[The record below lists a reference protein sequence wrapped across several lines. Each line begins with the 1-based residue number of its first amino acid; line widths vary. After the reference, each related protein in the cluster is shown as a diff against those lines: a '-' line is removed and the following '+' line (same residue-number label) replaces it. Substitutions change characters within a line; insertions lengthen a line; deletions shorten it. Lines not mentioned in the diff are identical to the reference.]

1 MLQIGTEVMMPLG
14 GGYTALRAPSK
25 LREMQVSTK
34 KVVDPEFDQSR
45 RDFGKTAALS
55 GAGLA
60 LGIPAVKQAM
70 KHGDTVVKAT
80 PTPAPSGRWNFIS
93 DDIYH
98 SRATVGG
105 IDRVHPWARGRLLR
119 DSHGARSNDMVREW
133 KTQYNE
139 SRGLSATDEW
149 EGQVMSPGNKPKYNA
164 LQDELH
170 QANDRVS
177 HRLNEEMYELSD
189 AEYDHLDDIFREQE
203 GIPDL
208 VDDIQSLV
216 DKDPGV
222 LAYKQQRHQA
232 MMDDIGDEL
241 WNIRRSQIQEEIDS
255 IESYI
260 RRKKPM
266 GGSKENLHSRQL
278 RMWKEEMVEHER
290 LGNRAEAYPPKRV
303 SQKSSV
309 HFNVPSNT
317 SNLNISAKGFLDRG
331 KAALQHVI
339 KHLKPEIAEKI
350 PVEQIEKAIEAA
362 PKPKPKPLAPD
373 QQFAEQLGAPN
384 NFLSPPRA
392 QRVKIKNDRAP
403 RKGTRGLHNDME
415 HGAWPRDMGSLRD
428 VIEDVQATGKLPQE
442 LPDEVVEAIRR
453 ADFGY
458 DELDLY
464 DMTHVYVPKNP
475 LKKRVMD
482 RVENREILGRYEE
495 FNPPSP
501 DDNYREL
508 KF

>member
-1 MLQIGTEVMMPLG
+1 MADLHKAARDKAVERLLSHNEPEARSTTPFQWAVEQYTPSTPAVQHGVRQGIANALALPQFGADVFNVPNTFINNNIYPATPETRQDYFRNFNAASQAYGRDITGATEHENYPRTPGNIVGDTMLQIGTEVMMPLG

-189 AEYDHLDDIFREQE
+189 AEYDHFDDIFREQE

-255 IESYI
+255 VESYI
-260 RRKKPM
+260 RRKEEVRF
-266 GGSKENLHSRQL
+266 SKENLRRL
-278 RMWKEEMVEHER
+278 KKEMVEHER
-290 LGNRAEAYPPKRV
+290 LGNRAQVTQNPDTPL
-303 SQKSSV
+303 SSV
-309 HFNVPSNT
+309 GAAM
-317 SNLNISAKGFLDRG
+317 LLDD
-331 KAALQHVI
+331 
-339 KHLKPEIAEKI
+339 E
-350 PVEQIEKAIEAA
+350 EQN
-362 PKPKPKPLAPD
+362 
-373 QQFAEQLGAPN
+373 Q
-384 NFLSPPRA
+384 
-392 QRVKIKNDRAP
+392 
-403 RKGTRGLHNDME
+403 
-415 HGAWPRDMGSLRD
+415 
-428 VIEDVQATGKLPQE
+428 
-442 LPDEVVEAIRR
+442 
-453 ADFGY
+453 
-458 DELDLY
+458 
-464 DMTHVYVPKNP
+464 
-475 LKKRVMD
+475 
-482 RVENREILGRYEE
+482 
-495 FNPPSP
+495 
-501 DDNYREL
+501 
-508 KF
+508 